1 MERKKFFRRI
11 AVLFTCLVC
20 VACILPFIFK
30 EEARAD
36 KVKTYD
42 IDKDELP
49 YSEDEIFEQLFNI
62 DNVIEIKVDMSK
74 DQLALM
80 QKDYEKY
87 KNMDSKSPIYRKA
100 DLYIT
105 IHNKKDGSV
114 NCYKISEVGVR
125 PKGNTTRSDFYS
137 SNKGIYNLLHMK
149 IDFQETFT
157 DTNYYSG
164 DSLHDWSNDDKG
176 KKARKKRTFAGME
189 KLEMKW
195 NRNDDQTFIRDYYTN
210 EFFRSNGV
218 LVAHS
223 NLSSI
228 DLSTEHMGVYTIYE
242 PVDKVFIEKY
252 VAKEDQGGDLYKCGW
267 DEWQGADFSK
277 YVSIGIEDEDKS
289 AFFNYDKKTNKKVY
303 DDNGFVDHS
312 VLKNMIK
319 VLNQE
324 SVTKSDVSSVIDM
337 DYFVKYAAAAYFT
350 GNPDD
355 MRNNFNNYYVY
366 FKKSDNKAIFI
377 PYDNDRTFGV
387 TNGYNPTGDGNTTVN
402 PYSKKAVGYG
412 RTQENPVFIYT
423 VDKDGYFVSEYAKA
437 LEKVAGSRYLVATT
451 FNTIFNKAKNNYSS
465 LCKPGKS
472 FENANGYKFS
482 FSNNT
487 KTDKES
493 SGNMTFAAYLNA
505 ITNTFNTYKD
515 PNSEANQDAYYVVG
529 TMNDWNTNTGK
540 KMSKKSDGTYSYTFA
555 RIKGDYY
562 KFKVVKN
569 APDEGW
575 QTGNNWGDEDGE
587 DAYNLQGLGWEYESL
602 TVIFNPETGVVTS
615 VAKNKSCPKS
625 SNGVHSYK
633 TVLTKATTTK
643 DGKIER
649 KCQHC
654 GKVNST
660 TTIRKA
666 SNISIA
672 SSSFVYTG
680 KDINVGLKVKNSLGN
695 AISTANY
702 TVSYPTGRKSY
713 GKHTVV
719 IKFKNNYKGSRTLS
733 FVIRPPKSS
742 YSKFVKSKNKLVV
755 TYRKPAIAVSGYQ
768 LQLCT
773 DTTFAGSK
781 TKTINVTGNR
791 VFTKTFSS
799 LKSNTKYYLRI
810 RTYRNLSNGK
820 RVYSV
825 WSTAQSVST
834 LK

>member
-1 MERKKFFRRI
+1 MEKKKFIKRF
-11 AVLFTCLVC
+11 LCLLTCLVC
-20 VACILPFIFK
+20 MACILPFLLR
-30 EEARAD
+30 EEASAD
-36 KVKTYD
+36 SVKTYD

-49 YSEDEIFEQLFNI
+49 YSEDEIFEQLFSI
-62 DNVIEIKVDMSK
+62 DNVIEINVDMK
-74 DQLALM
+74 NDQLALM
-80 QKDYEKY
+80 EKDYEKY

-114 NCYKISEVGVR
+114 NCYKITEVGVR

-137 SNKGIYNLLHMK
+137 TKKGIYKLLHMK
-149 IDFQETFT
+149 VDFQETFT
-157 DTNYYSG
+157 DTDYYSG
-164 DSLHDWSNDDKG
+164 SSLHDWTNDDKG

-195 NRNDDQTFIRDYYTN
+195 NLMDDQTYIRDYYTN
-210 EFFRSNGV
+210 EFFRANGI
-218 LVAHS
+218 LAAHT
-223 NLSSI
+223 NLGSV
-228 DLSTEHMGVYTIYE
+228 DLGGVHMGVYTIYE
-242 PVDKVFIEKY
+242 PIDKIFIEKY
-252 VAKEDQGGDLYKCGW
+252 LDEADQGGDLYKCGW
-267 DEWQGADFSK
+267 DGWQGADFSE
-277 YVSIGIEDEDKS
+277 YVSIGIEDEDECE
-289 AFFNYDKKTNKKVY
+289 FYNYDKKTNKKET
-303 DDNGFVDHS
+303 DGKIDHS
-312 VLKNMIK
+312 AIKNMIK
-319 VLNQE
+319 VLNQDT
-324 SVTKSDVSSVIDM
+324 VTKNDVSSVIDM
-337 DYFVKYAAAAYFT
+337 DYFVKYAAVAYFT

-377 PYDNDRTFGV
+377 PYDNDRTFGI
-387 TNGYNPTGDGNTTVN
+387 TNGWNPTGNGNTTVN

-412 RTQENPVFIYT
+412 SAQPNPVFIYT
-423 VDKDGYFVSEYAKA
+423 VDKDGYFVNEYAKS
-437 LEKVAGSRYLVATT
+437 LEKVAGNRYLTNAT
-451 FNTIFNKAKNNYSS
+451 FNSVFNKAKANYSS

-472 FENANGYKFS
+472 FENASGYKFS
-482 FSNNT
+482 FNNT
-487 KTDKES
+487 ATN
-493 SGNMTFAAYLNA
+493 GNMTFAAFLSA
-505 ITNTFNTYKD
+505 ITKTFNTYKD
-515 PNSEANQDAYYVVG
+515 PNGAANQDAYYVVG

-602 TVIFNPETGVVTS
+602 TVIFNPKTGVVTS

-633 TVLTKATTTK
+633 TVVTKATATTH
-643 DGKIER
+643 GKIER

-654 GKVNST
+654 GKVTST
-660 TTIRKA
+660 TSIRKA

-672 SSSFVYTG
+672 ADSFVYTG
-680 KDINVGLKVKNSLGN
+680 KDINVGLKAKNSSGN
-695 AISTANY
+695 VISTANY

-742 YSKFVKSKNKLVV
+742 YSKFVKSRNKLEV
-755 TYRKPAIAVSGYQ
+755 TYRKPSIAVSGYQ
-768 LQLCT
+768 LQLCS

-781 TKTINVTGNR
+781 TKTINVAGNR

>member
-1 MERKKFFRRI
+1 MEKKKFIKRF
-11 AVLFTCLVC
+11 LCLLTCLVC
-20 VACILPFIFK
+20 MACILPFLLR
-30 EEARAD
+30 EEASAD
-36 KVKTYD
+36 SVKTYD

-49 YSEDEIFEQLFNI
+49 YSEDEIFEQLFSI
-62 DNVIEIKVDMSK
+62 DNVIEINVDMK
-74 DQLALM
+74 NDQLALM
-80 QKDYEKY
+80 EKDYEKY

-114 NCYKISEVGVR
+114 NCYKITEVGVR

-137 SNKGIYNLLHMK
+137 TKKGIYKLLHMK
-149 IDFQETFT
+149 VDFQETFT
-157 DTNYYSG
+157 DTDYYSG
-164 DSLHDWSNDDKG
+164 SSLHDWTNDDKG

-195 NRNDDQTFIRDYYTN
+195 NLMDDQTYIRDYYTN
-210 EFFRSNGV
+210 EFFRANGI
-218 LVAHS
+218 LAAHT
-223 NLSSI
+223 NLGSV
-228 DLSTEHMGVYTIYE
+228 DLGGVHMGVYTIYE
-242 PVDKVFIEKY
+242 PIDKIFIEKY
-252 VAKEDQGGDLYKCGW
+252 LDEADQGGDLYKCGW
-267 DEWQGADFSK
+267 DGWQGADFSE
-277 YVSIGIEDEDKS
+277 YVSIGIEDEDECE
-289 AFFNYDKKTNKKVY
+289 FYNYDKKTNKKET
-303 DDNGFVDHS
+303 DGKIDHS
-312 VLKNMIK
+312 AIKNMIK
-319 VLNQE
+319 VLNQDT
-324 SVTKSDVSSVIDM
+324 VTKNDVSSVIDM
-337 DYFVKYAAAAYFT
+337 DYFVKYAAVAYFT

-377 PYDNDRTFGV
+377 PYDNDRTFGI
-387 TNGYNPTGDGNTTVN
+387 TNGWNPTGNGNTTVN

-412 RTQENPVFIYT
+412 SAQPNPVFIYT
-423 VDKDGYFVSEYAKA
+423 VDKDGYFVNEYAKS
-437 LEKVAGSRYLVATT
+437 LEKVAGNRYLTNAT
-451 FNTIFNKAKNNYSS
+451 FNSVFNKAKANYSS

-472 FENANGYKFS
+472 FENASGYKFS
-482 FSNNT
+482 FNNT
-487 KTDKES
+487 ATN
-493 SGNMTFAAYLNA
+493 GNMTFAAFLSA
-505 ITNTFNTYKD
+505 ITKTFNTYKD
-515 PNSEANQDAYYVVG
+515 PNGAANQDAYYVVG

-615 VAKNKSCPKS
+615 GAKNKSCPKS

-660 TTIRKA
+660 TIIRKA

-672 SSSFVYTG
+672 ATSFVYTG
-680 KDINVGLKVKNSLGN
+680 KDINVGLKVKNSFGN
-695 AISTANY
+695 TITTDNY
-702 TVSYPTGRKSY
+702 TVSYPTGRKAY
-713 GKHTVV
+713 GNHTVV
-719 IKFKNNYKGSRTLS
+719 IKFKNKYSGSRTLS

-742 YSKFVKSKNKLVV
+742 YSKFVKSSNKLVV

-773 DTTFAGSK
+773 DTTFASSK
-781 TKTINVTGNR
+781 TKNINVTGNR